1 MINSVR
7 NTVLSVLNKNNYG
20 YISPS
25 DFNLFSKQAQLDLF
39 ETYFYQYN
47 YQINKEN
54 ARQSG
59 TGYADIR
66 KTMEELIEMF
76 SVSNPLSLSNTPPT
90 ISNVYYLPSPTTTG
104 DDYYLLNKVLV
115 YDNFIVD
122 GVSTD
127 VDPSGKEIID
137 DNAAFITDGIQ
148 VGDVVALVSGGITQ
162 YVTVTFVNSETSLYT
177 TASIVTQT
185 PFNAIGIDYNIYR
198 DSLQEAEK
206 VSHSKITML
215 NNSLLTKPNLTY
227 PAYTQEG
234 IILTAFPSTVNKVG
248 QVLSQYIRYP
258 KDPKWTYI
266 TLVSGEPAFSQ
277 SQPDYQDFELPL
289 DCEPDLVNKILQ
301 YAGMSIRELS
311 AVQFGQGLEQ
321 IDNQSQQ

>member
-115 YDNFIVD
+115 YDNFIVN
-122 GVSTD
+122 GASTD

-162 YVTVTFVNSETSLYT
+162 YVTVTLVNSETSLYT